1 MPNSKPKRCERRGAT
16 AVEFAIVAPVLLGF
30 LFMIIELAMLMMFS
44 GNVNTA
50 MLLGLRSLT
59 LSESD
64 AAEVETVIR
73 TELELRGIS
82 TATIEFDPA
91 NFDATDQQ
99 VDLLVDVP
107 ISREN
112 GLGLTWLLSSG
123 GSRSIRRTIAVERES
138 R

>member
-1 MPNSKPKRCERRGAT
+1 MFRKPMRCDRRGAT

-30 LFMIIELAMLMMFS
+30 LFVIIELAMLMMFS

-59 LSESD
+59 LSESN

-73 TELELRGIS
+73 TELEMRGIS
-82 TATIEFDPA
+82 TATIEFDPVD
-91 NFDATDQQ
+91 FDVADPQ

-107 ISREN
+107 INAEN

-123 GSRSIRRTIAVERES
+123 GPRSIRRTITVERES